1 MALIKFKTTDALSDI
16 IVDVNVPITLSA
28 VAVDRAT
35 IASSDATGATTLLLQ
50 WGTNWA
56 DIAEATALCT
66 SMLNTAVEAA
76 VADPYSIPVLSEICK
91 PGEYLE
97 PSECKAFTTYTY
109 S

>member
-16 IVDVNVPITLSA
+16 IVDVNVPITLTA

-35 IASSDATGATTLLLQ
+35 IASTDSTGATTLLLQ

-56 DIAEATALCT
+56 DPAESTALCT
-66 SMLNTAVEAA
+66 SMLNTAIEAA
-76 VADPYSIPVLSEICK
+76 IADPYAIPVLSEICK

>member
-66 SMLNTAVEAA
+66 SMLNTAVE
-76 VADPYSIPVLSEICK
+76 DPYKIPVLSEICK